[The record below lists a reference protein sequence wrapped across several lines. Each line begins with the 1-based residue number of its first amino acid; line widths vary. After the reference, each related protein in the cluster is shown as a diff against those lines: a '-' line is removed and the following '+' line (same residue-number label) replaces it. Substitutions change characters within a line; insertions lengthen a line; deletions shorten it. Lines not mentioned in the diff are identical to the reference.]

1 MSRHETNHGHSAT
14 QGDPAHGAA
23 AARAEGPSKEGPSK
37 EGPWTVRRLL
47 GWITS
52 FLAERSV
59 DAPRRTAEILVSEV
73 LGIERL
79 RLYMEPE
86 RELEAGE
93 LAALRALVARA
104 GRHEPVQFLVG
115 KWPFFG
121 RDFKVA
127 PCTLIPRPC
136 TETLVEHA
144 LAWYRGRGAGPAEVL
159 DLCTGTG
166 CIAVSLALGMRA
178 ISRPPSSGCKPL
190 RGEDRAGALPT
201 IDRSAPSGES
211 VEGRAI
217 GSVVDSEVRVTAG
230 DIIADAVALAR
241 ENAAR
246 LGARVDF
253 RTGDL
258 WSVVRRDERFDLVVS
273 NPPYV
278 TDAEY
283 AELDRNVRDYEPA
296 SALRGGRDGLD
307 FVRRVVEGA
316 GSHLRPGGL
325 LLVEIGWKHREHAL
339 ALVSGEGWNG
349 ATVVKDGE
357 GIDRVLAVH
366 RAG

>member
-1 MSRHETNHGHSAT
+1 MSGHGMNQEQS
-14 QGDPAHGAA
+14 DAHGGPTHGVA
-23 AARAEGPSKEGPSK
+23 AARTD
-37 EGPWTVRRLL
+37 GPWTVRRLL
-47 GWITS
+47 AWITS
-52 FLAERSV
+52 FLEERSV

-79 RLYMEPE
+79 RLYMEPD

-93 LAALRALVARA
+93 LAALRALVARS

-178 ISRPPSSGCKPL
+178 IARPASGGCRPL
-190 RGEDRAGALPT
+190 RAQESAPALPT
-201 IDRSAPSGES
+201 IDRSSTAGGA
-211 VEGRAI
+211 VERTAAENGA
-217 GSVVDSEVRVTAG
+217 DDAVRVTAS
-230 DIIADAVALAR
+230 DIVAEAVALAR
-241 ENAAR
+241 ENATR
-246 LGARVDF
+246 LGARIDF
-253 RTGDL
+253 RNGDL
-258 WSVVRRDERFDLVVS
+258 WSVVRRDEQFDLVVS

-307 FVRRVVEGA
+307 FVRRVVDGA
-316 GSHLRPGGL
+316 HTHLRPGGL
-325 LLVEIGWKHREHAL
+325 LLVEIGWKHREQAL
-339 ALVSGEGWNG
+339 ALVSNAGWRS

-357 GIDRVLAVH
+357 GIDRVLSVH
-366 RAG
+366 RAD